1 MPATNRI
8 YQGPADRQPKTISD
22 RTAGAAGLLPGTWV
36 SVLIA
41 TVVQATSVSGVRA
54 ALLGD
59 RDFYSTGQ
67 LDSNDPLKVAYA
79 SGDTVVA
86 YVPEVGQRYLMACA
100 AATYTNGQELVIAA
114 AGRVAG
120 AAAAGVVI
128 AHYDG
133 PNGVARSAGDL
144 IEVVV
149 CNAYTKA

>member
-1 MPATNRI
+1 MVAANRI

-22 RTAGAAGLLPGTWV
+22 RVTAAGGLLPGTWV
-36 SVLIA
+36 SVLVG
-41 TVVQATSVSGVRA
+41 TVAQATSISGVRA

-59 RDFYSTGQ
+59 RDFYSDGQ
-67 LDSNDPLKVAYA
+67 MDSNDPLKVAYA
-79 SGDTVVA
+79 SGDTAVV
-86 YVPEVGQRYLMACA
+86 YVPEIGQRYLMACA

-128 AHYDG
+128 GHYDG
-133 PNGVARSAGDL
+133 PNGVVRSAGDL